1 MVTVPQSPSS
11 NTPYTGAGSSAT
23 NGGGAPAN
31 MVRKMESAEQL
42 VLDLSNPDLREN
54 ALLELSKVCVCVY
67 FVHFFVYSCQ
77 LIILYY
83 CRDVFFLSSFLCCP
97 FQFFSPLIR
106 KKLESENERVE

>member
-54 ALLELSKVCVCVY
+54 ALLELSKVCVCV
-67 FVHFFVYSCQ
+67 F
-77 LIILYY
+77 
-83 CRDVFFLSSFLCCP
+83 RSFLCIFLSIDHFVLLSRC
-97 FQFFSPLIR
+97 FFLVKFSLLSVSIF
-106 KKLESENERVE
+106 LSFD